1 MAISPQAQIVSIDQ
15 ASVMTTLSSG
25 QQAQQTVTATIN
37 PYAPAD
43 VQDRSPPTRV
53 RGHVSTLTL
62 ITSTIAGVTASGGFF
77 GISYLLF
84 GMFTL
89 LPTDE
94 NAATLVHAA
103 IVGCC
108 LAFFGSLAI
117 VPLLSAVS
125 SPFRTPGN
133 HWSAGGIRLF
143 AASCGFLTGYIC
155 IPLLLGYTA
164 WSIIFALVPGSA
176 GAVGTVICMTPL
188 ARRAQIAW
196 QRSAEIDAE
205 WAAAVDGQL
214 WRY

>member
-1 MAISPQAQIVSIDQ
+1 
-15 ASVMTTLSSG
+15 MTTLSAG
-25 QQAQQTVTATIN
+25 QQTQQNAAAIN
-37 PYAPAD
+37 PYAPAE
-43 VQDRSPPTRV
+43 VPDRSPPTQV
-53 RGHVSTLTL
+53 RGHVCTLTL
-62 ITSTIAGVTASGGFF
+62 ITSTIAGVTASGGFI

-94 NAATLVHAA
+94 NAVMLVNGA

-108 LAFFGSLAI
+108 VAFFGSLAI
-117 VPLLSAVS
+117 VPLMSAVS
-125 SPFRTPGN
+125 SLFRTPGN

-143 AASCGFLTGYIC
+143 AASCGFVTGYIY
-155 IPLLLGYTA
+155 IPLLLGYTP
-164 WSIIFALVPGSA
+164 WSIIFALIPGVA
-176 GAVGTVICMTPL
+176 GAVGTAICMIPL

-205 WAAAVDGQL
+205 WAAAANGPL